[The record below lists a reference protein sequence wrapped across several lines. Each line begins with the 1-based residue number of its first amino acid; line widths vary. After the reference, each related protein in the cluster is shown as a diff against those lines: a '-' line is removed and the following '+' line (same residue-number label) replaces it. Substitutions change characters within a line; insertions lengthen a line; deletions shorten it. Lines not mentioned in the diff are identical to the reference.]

1 MLKQKEIENLVKK
14 IVDRIEPEK
23 VIIFGSYAKDTA
35 TNKSDLVIFIIKDTQ
50 LPFKLRTQELGSLF
64 LNPIVDVDIHVY
76 TPEEVEV
83 YGEEAFSFVSCVLR
97 TGRCYF
103 SRNSN

>member
-14 IVDRIEPEK
+14 IVDRVEPEK

-35 TNKSDLVIFIIKDTQ
+35 TNKSDLDIFIIKKTD
-50 LPFKLRTQELGSLF
+50 LPFRMRTQKLKSLF
-64 LNPIVDVDIHVY
+64 SGTVVPLDLHVY
-76 TPEEVEV
+76 TPEEVEI
-83 YGEEAFSFVSCVLR
+83 YGEEAFSFVSCVLK

-103 SRNSN
+103 SRDL